1 MRSEGAYIEL
11 NGCYVASMGSEDGL
25 PAFGYARRRLLARAF
40 RPWHARRRLGSA
52 QWRFSGLA
60 GLSVRSEAFHALAGA
75 SPMLVSNR
83 IRLEGQL
90 VEIIVRTVRGL
101 PFGLLE
107 CRIDISRGRTHNRFA
122 SARNGKPPTRGID
135 VTEIATTIRMAAL
148 VLTAPGTGSP
158 TGQPGVV
165 VTLRAFCVLQ
175 VGHFRTIIY
184 RSSKFG
190 TPSQVSPMYSLSRA
204 TSNTLWPQSRHRT
217 NAAGPPLEVRPHR
230 ITAFE
235 RGTGK
240 QSRVNNGEA

>member
-25 PAFGYARRRLLARAF
+25 PAFGY
-40 RPWHARRRLGSA
+40 ARRRLGSA

-148 VLTAPGTGSP
+148 VLTAPGTGLSDRP
-158 TGQPGVV
+158 TRGRRDIAGVLRLAGRALSDDHIPVLKVRNAFPGIPHVFAV
-165 VTLRAFCVLQ
+165 
-175 VGHFRTIIY
+175 
-184 RSSKFG
+184 
-190 TPSQVSPMYSLSRA
+190 
-204 TSNTLWPQSRHRT
+204 QSDI
-217 NAAGPPLEVRPHR
+217 E
-230 ITAFE
+230 
-235 RGTGK
+235 
-240 QSRVNNGEA
+240 